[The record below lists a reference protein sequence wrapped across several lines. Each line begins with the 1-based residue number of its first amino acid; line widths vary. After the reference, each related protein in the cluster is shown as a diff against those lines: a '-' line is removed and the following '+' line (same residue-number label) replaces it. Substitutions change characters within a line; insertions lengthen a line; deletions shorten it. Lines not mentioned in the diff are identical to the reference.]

1 MALIN
6 CKECGKQVSDKAE
19 SCPHCGAP
27 MKSPAN
33 SNNKSQQTDT
43 KAAQTGCIGCLSIII
58 FLFLLGGIISMCTPK
73 EEKEKKELEDVSRAA
88 LIHCRNAV
96 KDRLK
101 APSTADIPLFDQRTT
116 KIGENKFKVESY
128 VDAQNSFG
136 AKIRNNYT
144 CEIERIGTEGE
155 NIDGKNWQIIDVQ
168 IGE

>member
-1 MALIN
+1 
-6 CKECGKQVSDKAE
+6 
-19 SCPHCGAP
+19 
-27 MKSPAN
+27 
-33 SNNKSQQTDT
+33 
-43 KAAQTGCIGCLSIII
+43 
-58 FLFLLGGIISMCTPK
+58 MCTPK